1 MGRRRDLTGMQFRR
15 LTVLG
20 PAGVHITPKGK
31 RLLLWRVRCS
41 CADHTEQVVLG
52 MALKQGAKVS
62 CGCLRAERL
71 ALREE
76 QWDDVPSRTQRKV
89 MGGNPMGGDMSK
101 PCVRCGSTERYTDG
115 RCAACQRQRS
125 RDPANLAR
133 NLQRIRALRADPAW
147 RERNLQ
153 RTDPCARCGG
163 TEWYASGNCVACTK
177 WRWARR
183 VAPSDAGGDIEHVT
197 SNAPTRS
204 IP

>member
-20 PAGVHITPKGK
+20 LAGVHITPSGK
-31 RLLLWRVRCS
+31 QRPLWRVRCS
-41 CADHTEQVVLG
+41 CTTEQVVQDT
-52 MALKQGAKVS
+52 ALKQGQKLS

-71 ALREE
+71 ARRAE
-76 QWDDVPSRTQRKV
+76 QLDDVPSRTQRKV
-89 MGGNPMGGDMSK
+89 MGANPMGSDMSK
-101 PCVRCGSTERYTDG
+101 PCVRCGSTERYAGG

-125 RDPANLAR
+125 RNPANLER

-147 RERNLQ
+147 RKRNLQ
-153 RTDPCARCGG
+153 RTDPCEKCGG
-163 TEWYASGNCVACTK
+163 TEWYPSGNCVACTK

-183 VAPSDAGGDIEHVT
+183 AAPSDTGGNIEHVT